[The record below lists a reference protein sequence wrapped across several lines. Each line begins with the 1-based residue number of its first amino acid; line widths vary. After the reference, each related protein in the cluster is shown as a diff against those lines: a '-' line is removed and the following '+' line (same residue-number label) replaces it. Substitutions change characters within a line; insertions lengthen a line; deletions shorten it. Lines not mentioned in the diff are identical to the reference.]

1 MTQMEM
7 FEVHE
12 KMPPPDEIVEHDGF
26 TVRIYLPRYH
36 SWMQAVDE
44 AIMDLTGYS
53 VYEFAEYPCPGRKS
67 TSVRIRCFESGAEIQ
82 SRLRIQTEKG
92 IRDLPVHPIPPP
104 PPA

>member
-44 AIMDLTGYS
+44 AIMDMTGYS
-53 VYEFAEYPCPGRKS
+53 VYEFAEYP
-67 TSVRIRCFESGAEIQ
+67 TESNWRDWPRYAEDVAVEV
-82 SRLRIQTEKG
+82 LR
-92 IRDLPVHPIPPP
+92 RDMWGQAFLDELDL
-104 PPA
+104 A